1 MGNSKSKEFK
11 KSEYGEELKQT
22 ASKLL
27 QDTEH
32 LLLNSSS
39 KLDLMKK
46 GHIDIRNSIEKD
58 LSSLRNIVNKGGE
71 IKLGVIGRSL
81 NQEKLINSL
90 YLSQAKN
97 DSDTNTFISSTK
109 IKEKNI
115 LNNHNLDEELSQTLQ
130 SLLTHNLGKNLKSNS
145 NVKLTNYY
153 PTPELINENLITTCS
168 SRLNTL
174 NQLEGSNDLEIEIDD
189 VIKFL
194 LFSALHD
201 MMIYLPERGNL
212 KNEISYLDFIA
223 EDLLILKLLR
233 RNNLYILVDKS
244 DVHLTNDLTKKK
256 LQELI
261 LKLGSTVIHE
271 LDYAD
276 SEKDKI
282 KYLGSMIYKHG
293 DNFAKGATIEEIS
306 FIKKKFDEILNQNE
320 YREYCDKIR
329 SEQEEEESKKKKD
342 PKYEVKQIPKKSFN
356 EFKQKY
362 INKMND
368 IFSTSTGIDKFEEQL
383 FHSFFKIIN
392 DKVNLI
398 RSNISFKV
406 FLFDNFSELEMNNDF
421 SNSVIITRN
430 EIVDELNQSFNNF
443 KNILLSEQG
452 NLIKSCDDLMTK
464 IIDNKNLA
472 LQANVGYFEN
482 TPREAILN
490 LFNIFGNFVPYNKLI
505 SQSRKEYFTFNKN
518 IFTTMTKL
526 SNVCFKI
533 FEMLSRT
540 ISNKYSSLFAEMQK
554 KQSQT
559 IFEKMMKENNGSYSS
574 SFTLNDF
581 PIEDIVKSKL
591 EKINVISLHL
601 LSIFGFTNFSLRE
614 ITPWYIFPSYGGASM
629 FLLSLFGTFKLN
641 LPFKVSMYGG
651 GAFVISLLLSYL
663 LKMKYVS
670 DSKSNFEKNIDQLI
684 SFLSVKKDKIVEFE
698 KVFDKFCE
706 IYTRETLELIDL
718 ISGI

>member
-1 MGNSKSKEFK
+1 MGNTINKEFK
-11 KSEYGEELKQT
+11 KSEYGEEIKQT
-22 ASKLL
+22 ATKLI

-32 LLLNSSS
+32 LLINSS
-39 KLDLMKK
+39 KKVEIMKK
-46 GHIDIRNSIEKD
+46 GHTEIRNSIEKD
-58 LSSLRNIVNKGGE
+58 LTSLRKIVNKGGE
-71 IKLGVIGRSL
+71 IKLGVIGRTI

-90 YLSQAKN
+90 YLGVKN

-115 LNNHNLDEELSQTLQ
+115 LNNHNLDEDLSQTLQ
-130 SLLTHNLGKNLKSNS
+130 SLLTHNLGKNTHSNS
-145 NVKLTNYY
+145 NVKLANYY
-153 PTPELINENLITTCS
+153 PTAELINENLLLTCS

-174 NQLEGSNDLEIEIDD
+174 NQLEGSEDLEIEIDD

-201 MMIYLPERGNL
+201 MLIYLPERGNL
-212 KNEISYLDFIA
+212 KNELSYLDFISD
-223 EDLLILKLLR
+223 DLLILKLLR
-233 RNNLYILVDKS
+233 RNNLYILIDKS
-244 DVHLTNDLTKKK
+244 DTTLNCNLNKKK

-271 LDYAD
+271 LDYAN

-293 DNFAKGATIEEIS
+293 DNFAKGATVEEVN
-306 FIKKKFDEILNQNE
+306 FIKKRFDEILNQNE

-329 SEQEEEESKKKKD
+329 TDQEEEDKKKKAD
-342 PKYEVKQIPKKSFN
+342 AKYEVKKITKKSFN
-356 EFKQKY
+356 EFKLKY
-362 INKMND
+362 VDKMQD
-368 IFSTSTGIDKFEEQL
+368 IFSTCTGVDKFEEQL
-383 FHSFFKIIN
+383 FNSFFKIIN

-398 RSNISFKV
+398 RSNISFKA
-406 FLFDNFSELEMNNDF
+406 FLYSNFDELEMNNDF
-421 SNSVIITRN
+421 NNSVIITRN
-430 EIVDELNQSFNNF
+430 EIVDELNQSFNQF
-443 KNILLSEQG
+443 KQILRSEQG

-464 IIDNKNLA
+464 IIDNKSSSLNSKA
-472 LQANVGYFEN
+472 SFFEN
-482 TPREAILN
+482 SAREALLN
-490 LFNIFGNFVPYNKLI
+490 LFNVFGNFVPYNNLI

-518 IFTTMTKL
+518 IFSTMTKL

-540 ISNKYSSLFAEMQK
+540 ISNKYSDLFAEMQK
-554 KQSQT
+554 KQSQS
-559 IFEKMMKENNGSYSS
+559 IFEKMMKSESNSS
-574 SFTLNDF
+574 TFNSLRDF
-581 PIEDIVKSKL
+581 PIEEIVKSKL
-591 EKINVISLHL
+591 EKINVLSLHL

-614 ITPWYIFPSYGGASM
+614 VTPWYIFPSYGGASM
-629 FLLSLFGTFKLN
+629 FMLSLFGTFKLN

-651 GAFVISLLLSYL
+651 GAFVVCLLLSYL

-698 KVFDKFCE
+698 NVFDKFSE